1 MPPRVTLDLA
11 FYRRWSRPLALKPF
25 LLLWL
30 VRPDR
35 GLPFCA
41 CVLPGSSSPCGTR
54 LTSLLLRLVSGYRFW
69 LNYHCLRILVAT
81 WVWRIASAWHANPE
95 VSSFLC
101 TLGSCE
107 PSVSGSGS
115 MARISLQYAWILQAQ
130 LSGSGSTTTKEQLS
144 AKSVCS
150 RSNGTIVTTHPS
162 ITRSRKNARAT
173 AQTCINLL
181 LDFHNSLH
189 L

>member
-11 FYRRWSRPLALKPF
+11 FCRRWSRPLALKPF

-41 CVLPGSSSPCGTR
+41 CVLPGSSSRCGTL

-69 LNYHCLRILVAT
+69 LNSHCLRILVAT
-81 WVWRIASAWHANPE
+81 WVWGIAPAWHANPE
-95 VSSFLC
+95 VPSFLC

-115 MARISLQYAWILQAQ
+115 MARISLQYAWVLRAQ
-130 LSGSGSTTTKEQLS
+130 LCWLKIDNHQ
-144 AKSVCS
+144 
-150 RSNGTIVTTHPS
+150 
-162 ITRSRKNARAT
+162 RAT
-173 AQTCINLL
+173 VCEICVLTRQRHYCNDTPLYHPQA
-181 LDFHNSLH
+181 
-189 L
+189 